1 MQLYPVPAFQDNYIW
16 VLADGKNALVVDP
29 GDAAPVIEYLDQH
42 KLNVAAILITHH
54 HLDHIGGLNTLVQ
67 TYGHIPIYGP
77 KLNDIPFMTHPLVG
91 GERLTIAPFNTEIQ
105 VLAVPG
111 HTLGHI
117 AFYLPATEQEPP
129 YLFCGDTL
137 FASGCGRLF
146 EGTPLQMWASL
157 SKLMQLPQN
166 TLVCCAHEY
175 TLSNIEFS
183 LAVLPQDQ
191 KLIEYQARTEERR
204 KQGRPSVPTTL
215 ADELKYNLFLKV
227 NEPEVQHS
235 VSNYLGKPVT
245 NAVDVFAG
253 LRQWKD
259 NA

>member
-29 GDAAPVIEYLDQH
+29 GDAAPVVEYLKEQQ
-42 KLNVAAILITHH
+42 LNLAAILITHH

-67 TYGHIPIYGP
+67 IYDQVPVYGP
-77 KLNDIPFMTHPLVG
+77 KINDIPWVTHSLEG
-91 GERLTIAPFNTEIQ
+91 GETITLGSPQLTFDVI
-105 VLAVPG
+105 AVPG
-111 HTLGHI
+111 HTLGHL
-117 AFYLPATEQEPP
+117 AFYIPASDEQAPL
-129 YLFCGDTL
+129 LFCGDTL
-137 FASGCGRLF
+137 FTSGCGRLF
-146 EGTPLQMWASL
+146 EGTPEQMWHSL
-157 SKLMQLPQN
+157 STLMALPDN

-183 LAVLPQDQ
+183 LAVLPKDQ
-191 KLIEYQARTEERR
+191 KLLEYQVRTEERR

-215 ADELKYNLFLKV
+215 AHERKYNLFLKV
-227 NEPEVQHS
+227 DEPEVQHS
-235 VSNYLGKPVT
+235 VSAYLGHAVTHPVE
-245 NAVDVFAG
+245 VFAG

>member
-29 GDAAPVIEYLDQH
+29 GDAAPVINYLTDN
-42 KLNVAAILITHH
+42 KLNLAAILITHH
-54 HLDHIGGLNTLVQ
+54 HFDHIGGLNTLVQ
-67 TYGHIPIYGP
+67 TYGQVPIYGP
-77 KLNDIPFMTHPLVG
+77 KLNDIPFMSHPLEG
-91 GERLTIAPFNTEIQ
+91 GETLIIEPFNLETQ
-105 VLAVPG
+105 VIAVPG

-117 AFYLPATEQEPP
+117 AFYLPAQRQLQPH
-129 YLFCGDTL
+129 LFCGDTL

-146 EGTPLQMWASL
+146 EGTPQQMWESL
-157 SKLMQLPQN
+157 TKLTQLPTD

-175 TLSNIEFS
+175 TLSNINFS
-183 LAVLPQDQ
+183 LMVLPQDQ
-191 KLIEYQARTEERR
+191 KLLEYQVRTEERR

-235 VSNYLGKPVT
+235 VSKYLGSPVA
-245 NAVDVFAG
+245 NDVETFAG
-253 LRQWKD
+253 LRLWKD